1 MAVWGLKEERAV
13 GKLPGADPATGSG
26 CRAFELRLVERS
38 GGKGGALRREVG
50 PAVTTLGGRSL
61 MEFGNEKAG
70 RIAARGAGEVRRSQ
84 IAATQGMAAW
94 TPLRECG

>member
-50 PAVTTLGGRSL
+50 PAVTTLGGRS
-61 MEFGNEKAG
+61 ETAAAGQWSCREGTFPNGVRERKGGEDCGAG
-70 RIAARGAGEVRRSQ
+70 RR
-84 IAATQGMAAW
+84 
-94 TPLRECG
+94 